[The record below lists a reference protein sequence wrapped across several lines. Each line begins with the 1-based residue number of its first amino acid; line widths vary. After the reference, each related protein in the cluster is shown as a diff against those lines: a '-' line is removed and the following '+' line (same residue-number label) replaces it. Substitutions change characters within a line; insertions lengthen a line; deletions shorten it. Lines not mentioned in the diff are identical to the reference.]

1 MRRTSHVTVNY
12 KKKRRNVLQRGLG
25 RTLAVMDRVGILD
38 LLAGGRRLWPR
49 RALVVLNYHRVI
61 DHETELDEGVI
72 SATADEFDEQM
83 RLLSETA
90 SCLSVDDL
98 VQVLRGDMALPDNA
112 VMITFDDGYA
122 DNFETALPSLL
133 RHGVRAT
140 FFITTGYIETGR
152 LPWWDRVSYV
162 LKRTTAD
169 RIQIRYPVQISL
181 SLLTPRD
188 RLRARRT
195 LLRVVKQVCGLDHER
210 FFADIEEAAGVHVDE
225 EALSKGLFMS
235 WAQIAELQAA
245 GMDIGAHTHSHR
257 VLQTLGDAE
266 AAEELQ
272 LPTRLLRERL
282 GVTPHA
288 IAYPVGFPL
297 GPASQLRR
305 LVQEAGYEVGFTFVP
320 GVITPPP
327 HGPPVDRFN
336 LPRLPVDRS
345 VGSAAARFKMALL
358 APASLL

>member
-1 MRRTSHVTVNY
+1 MTVNY

-25 RTLAVMDRVGILD
+25 RTLSTIDRVGVLD

-61 DHETELDEGVI
+61 DHETDLDEGVV
-72 SATADEFDEQM
+72 SATAEEFDAQM

-90 SCLSVDDL
+90 RCLSVDEL
-98 VQVLRGDMALPDNA
+98 VQVMRGDMAMPDNA

-122 DNFETALPSLL
+122 DNFDAALPSLL
-133 RHGVRAT
+133 RYGVRAT

-162 LKRTTAD
+162 LKRTSAE
-169 RIQIRYPVQISL
+169 RIQLRYPVQINL
-181 SLLTPRD
+181 PLATPRD

-195 LLRVVKQVCGLDHER
+195 LLRVVKQVYGLDHER
-210 FFADIEEAAGVHVDE
+210 FFASIEEHAGVAVDE
-225 EALSKGLFMS
+225 AQLCRGLFMS
-235 WAQIAELQAA
+235 WAQIAELQRR
-245 GMDIGAHTHSHR
+245 GMDIGAHTHTHR
-257 VLQTLGDAE
+257 VLQTLSEAE
-266 AAEELQ
+266 AAEELRV
-272 LPTRLLRERL
+272 PTEILRERL
-282 GVTPHA
+282 GVTPRA

-297 GPASQLRR
+297 SPTSALRR
-305 LVQEAGYEVGFTFVP
+305 LVQEAGFEVGFTFVP

-327 HGPPVDRFN
+327 DGPVVDRYN

-345 VGSAAARFKMALL
+345 VGGAAARFKLALL